1 MEPIKPMK
9 QLLILEECIL
19 FAASILLFSNAT
31 SYSWWFFALLFFLPD
46 ISFAGYLVNPKTG
59 AWIYNLFHHKGVMT
73 GLIMTGYLGD
83 YALIMAI
90 GIIFFAHA
98 CFDRI
103 FGFGLKYSDS
113 FHHTHLGRIG

>member
-1 MEPIKPMK
+1 MK

-31 SYSWWFFALLFFLPD
+31 SYSLWFFALLFFLPD

-59 AWIYNLFHHKGVMT
+59 AWIYNLFHHKGVMA
-73 GLIMTGYLGD
+73 GIIMTGYLGD

-113 FHHTHLGRIG
+113 FHHTHLGKIG